1 MALWKDGSETSFTQ
15 RMRDHGHNCPFSGQ
29 QGDFIE
35 IIFHKREGFI
45 KMFFL
50 LHKREIIFHKRGIMG
65 KVLYRTVLTHIHRGA
80 FSPPLA
86 NCPVFIKMKEI
97 TFTFPYSWQVS
108 ATITITDS
116 NQYLISVLSGV
127 ALGADLNLRRYGDAR
142 NWWMCTHPISGLFNS
157 RGLLAKIVAK
167 VTKVVKIVAKVSLRN
182 YALIL
187 KRPPP
192 RAHTQN
198 MEKVKDYGV
207 ALEEH
212 NLCAKRAKISQ
223 VTWQFSQIGFLFHIK
238 HIYAIL
244 AHAIYI
250 A

>member
-1 MALWKDGSETSFTQ
+1 
-15 RMRDHGHNCPFSGQ
+15 
-29 QGDFIE
+29 
-35 IIFHKREGFI
+35 
-45 KMFFL
+45 
-50 LHKREIIFHKRGIMG
+50 MG

-167 VTKVVKIVAKVSLRN
+167 VTKVLKIVAKVSSRN

-187 KRPPP
+187 KKTPPP

-198 MEKVKDYGV
+198 MEKVKDYVRCCTRGSQPV
-207 ALEEH
+207 CKKSKDFPSDLAIFTNWPPFPYKACSMSQNRRFKKQAHEH
-212 NLCAKRAKISQ
+212 RFDLKLSKNSPKE
-223 VTWQFSQIGFLFHIK
+223 
-238 HIYAIL
+238 IL
-244 AHAIYI
+244 
-250 A
+250 

>member
-1 MALWKDGSETSFTQ
+1 
-15 RMRDHGHNCPFSGQ
+15 
-29 QGDFIE
+29 
-35 IIFHKREGFI
+35 
-45 KMFFL
+45 
-50 LHKREIIFHKRGIMG
+50 MG

-167 VTKVVKIVAKVSLRN
+167 VTKVVKIVAKVSFRN

-187 KRPPP
+187 KKTPPP
-192 RAHTQN
+192 LCTHT
-198 MEKVKDYGV
+198 KYGKG
-207 ALEEH
+207 ER
-212 NLCAKRAKISQ
+212 LCTVLHQRSPTCVQKEQRFPKWPGNFHKLAS
-223 VTWQFSQIGFLFHIK
+223 FSI
-238 HIYAIL
+238 
-244 AHAIYI
+244 
-250 A
+250 